1 MTNRFL
7 KLRENF
13 VKKLFTFL
21 MVLLLLVIGWFFA
34 SPYYR
39 VYQLKNAYDSHNA
52 SVITDHINFASVQG
66 DIKSQ
71 LTPVLVTKMQ
81 SLTQS
86 PLARLVGVQ
95 VDENAMVQKLV
106 TQAVD
111 NAVTPDTVASLI
123 TTQGN
128 VASLNHN
135 VKLLGGLTAIA
146 MDKIKLNPETIV
158 DLATAQS
165 TEELNQ
171 KLLTQLKSSDVAN
184 GSGGEQAKPVA
195 SYCGINCFRVTTQ
208 VQGYPLTVEMARQGV
223 SNWQIVKVKLPF

>member
-52 SVITDHINFASVQG
+52 SVISDHINFASVQT

-86 PLARLVGVQ
+86 PLAKLVGVQ

-123 TTQGN
+123 TAQGN
-128 VASLNHN
+128 VASLNNN
-135 VKLLGGLTAIA
+135 VKLLGGLTAVA
-146 MDKIKLNPETIV
+146 MDKIKLNPATLA

-171 KLLTQLKSSDVAN
+171 KLLTQLKSSNVAKGAN
-184 GSGGEQAKPVA
+184 AQSSKPTA

-208 VQGYPLTVEMARQGV
+208 VQGYPFTVEMARQGV